1 MTLSQVVQVDSGHF
15 SPSGNTDISS
25 FITNLSFTANIDVP
39 PFTFDPASGFV
50 AKPVFVAPDG
60 ELGDGPPISTFSGV
74 SNDYDNDFIATLQVL
89 TCGMD
94 CSSID
99 VSIEDGG
106 MSSGAG
112 DWCNND
118 PNTPP
123 FYQCVPPIPL
133 PVPEPATLVLVAVP
147 MLLCVWYA
155 RRPGPGSP
163 PRVRV
168 LLTGYRSGD
177 PSSKQRF
184 PEPRNARGYDVADRL
199 LTWRGAY
206 AGGRLHMIHNGL
218 GATGLV
224 GSESPAELSSV
235 GASTTRG

>member
-50 AKPVFVAPDG
+50 AKEALVNPDG
-60 ELGDGPPISTFSGV
+60 EFVGGAQGSSAFEGT
-74 SNDYDNDFIATLQVL
+74 SNNINDFISLLQVL

-106 MSSGAG
+106 MSSGSG

-123 FYQCVPPIPL
+123 IYFCVPQSPE

-155 RRPGPGSP
+155 RRLGP
-163 PRVRV
+163 
-168 LLTGYRSGD
+168 RS
-177 PSSKQRF
+177 
-184 PEPRNARGYDVADRL
+184 RL
-199 LTWRGAY
+199 APL
-206 AGGRLHMIHNGL
+206 
-218 GATGLV
+218 
-224 GSESPAELSSV
+224 
-235 GASTTRG
+235 